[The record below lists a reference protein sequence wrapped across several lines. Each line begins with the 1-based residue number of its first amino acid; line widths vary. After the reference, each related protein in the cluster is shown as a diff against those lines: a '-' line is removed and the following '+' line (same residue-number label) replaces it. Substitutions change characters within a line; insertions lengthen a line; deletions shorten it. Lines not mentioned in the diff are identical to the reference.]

1 MKYDE
6 IEESIQVIA
15 NYTLENY
22 TFYNIA
28 CETGKKYE
36 NTNSPISLFSFILQ
50 RLSINEYGKCCNNYM
65 ASIDFYSCLLKLRE
79 EKLWYGL
86 NISRFRLTLIE
97 MYNLLELENIKEEDP
112 KKTLKL

>member
-1 MKYDE
+1 
-6 IEESIQVIA
+6 
-15 NYTLENY
+15 
-22 TFYNIA
+22 
-28 CETGKKYE
+28 
-36 NTNSPISLFSFILQ
+36 
-50 RLSINEYGKCCNNYM
+50 M
-65 ASIDFYSCLLKLRE
+65 ASTDFYSCLLELRE